1 MRIKHFIAII
11 IALLG
16 LLPCLAQKHQHGKAS
31 FYSKRATGTR
41 SASGQKI
48 HHDSLTCAHRS
59 YPFGTLLKVT
69 NLSNNKSVI
78 VKVIDRGPYGR
89 GRVIDLSW
97 AAANKIGMISQGIA
111 TVKIEMAERPIPYR
125 PEERKMPK
133 LEFDLAEFEPQ
144 NGHNYLPHKIK
155 EKQMEGKEH
164 ENKKE
169 KGSAHDKVK
178 QGSQLASNKNN
189 VDKQEKK
196 DIHSTEKKKI
206 EHYKSDKIKSNE
218 EQERDKVKS
227 NDEHISDKHKKKD
240 EHITKQQKNNK
251 GKNQK

>member
-11 IALLG
+11 IASLG
-16 LLPCLAQKHQHGKAS
+16 LLPCIAQKHQHGKAS
-31 FYSKRATGTR
+31 FYSKRATGSR

-69 NLSNNKSVI
+69 NLSNNKCVI

-144 NGHNYLPHKIK
+144 IGHNYSSPKIK
-155 EKQMEGKEH
+155 EKQKLGKEH

-169 KGSAHDKVK
+169 NDNSHNKVK
-178 QGSQLASNKNN
+178 NGNQLANNKSNL
-189 VDKQEKK
+189 DKQEKN
-196 DIHSTEKKKI
+196 DIHSTDKKKI
-206 EHYKSDKIKSNE
+206 EHHMADTPKSNDEHKRNKIKS
-218 EQERDKVKS
+218 K
-227 NDEHISDKHKKKD
+227 DEHISDK
-240 EHITKQQKNNK
+240 QQKK
-251 GKNQK
+251 